1 MGTDEA
7 DGPDKTSTAT
17 KRRPRQNVDRD
28 KTSTAGA
35 ENRRG
40 RLSVLYPDRKAH
52 ARKNR
57 RRG

>member
-1 MGTDEA
+1 MGTGEA
-7 DGPDKTSTAT
+7 DGP
-17 KRRPRQNVDRD
+17 D

-40 RLSVLYPDRKAH
+40 RLSVLYPDKKAH

-57 RRG
+57 RRV